1 MRTHPSRQSDRA
13 SIAPVNP
20 QEKDLA
26 AAASQIAGASRGKQM
41 AGGLTGLS
49 SQPRRR
55 RVPSRKSQWQQ
66 SARLQSA
73 GPSRG
78 VLHARQIQSPR
89 IIHTFQHSC
98 CARYALRF
106 SSPQNADGF
115 HLPRVHFPP
124 LACRHILVIAVGD
137 ARCAGLGKYSV
148 VNVLDE
154 HERTMAFA
162 EIALGQIKSL
172 RQTAIPRNYEIWY
185 VYATGYNPPLNKI
198 INETLA
204 RNGRLT
210 ESDLEQIYETYLSH
224 LKITDRIDKVGARVI
239 GEIDDVM
246 SLITD
251 ALGVSVSYDATL
263 SEANEKLSAAGD
275 RDTVKPI
282 IEMLIKATGE
292 MRETNTA
299 LEERLTLSKTEI
311 SNLQQSL
318 EAIRAESLTDPLT
331 GLGNRKYFDRM
342 IDVAVQNALANNEPL
357 SLLMFDIDHF
367 KSFNDSY
374 GHLTGD
380 QVLRLVSNSLKQ
392 TIKGQDITARYGG
405 EEFAVVLP
413 NTALRQALTVA
424 DHIRR
429 AVMAK
434 ELKKKSTG
442 EILGRVTISVGV
454 SMLKPGDDTDALIER
469 ADACLYVA
477 KRNGRNRVICEVDPE
492 YATEN
497 HGQAC
502 VSKAAG

>member
-1 MRTHPSRQSDRA
+1 
-13 SIAPVNP
+13 
-20 QEKDLA
+20 
-26 AAASQIAGASRGKQM
+26 
-41 AGGLTGLS
+41 
-49 SQPRRR
+49 
-55 RVPSRKSQWQQ
+55 
-66 SARLQSA
+66 
-73 GPSRG
+73 
-78 VLHARQIQSPR
+78 
-89 IIHTFQHSC
+89 
-98 CARYALRF
+98 
-106 SSPQNADGF
+106 
-115 HLPRVHFPP
+115 
-124 LACRHILVIAVGD
+124 
-137 ARCAGLGKYSV
+137 V
-148 VNVLDE
+148 VKVLDE

-162 EIALGQIKSL
+162 EVALGQIRSL
-172 RQTAIPRNYEIWY
+172 RQTAVPRNYEIWY
-185 VYATGYNPPLNKI
+185 IYATGYNAPLNKV

-204 RNGRLT
+204 RNGKLT
-210 ESDLEQIYETYLSH
+210 EADLEQIYETYLSH
-224 LKITDRIDKVGARVI
+224 IKTTDRIDKVGARVI

-246 SLITD
+246 TLLTD
-251 ALGVSVSYDATL
+251 ALGMSASYNASLDGATR
-263 SEANEKLSAAGD
+263 KLSGAKS
-275 RDTVKPI
+275 REQVKAVVDS
-282 IEMLIKATGE
+282 LAKSTHE
-292 MRETNTA
+292 MRETNKA
-299 LEERLTLSKTEI
+299 LEERLTLSKNEI

-342 IDVAVQNALANNEPL
+342 IDMAVQNALAGGEPL

-380 QVLRLVSNSLKQ
+380 QVLRLVGLSLKQ

-454 SMLKPGDDTDALIER
+454 SMLKAGDDTDSLIER
-469 ADACLYVA
+469 ADACLYAA

-492 YATEN
+492 YSAET
-497 HGQAC
+497 QSQVA
-502 VSKAAG
+502 

>member
-1 MRTHPSRQSDRA
+1 
-13 SIAPVNP
+13 
-20 QEKDLA
+20 
-26 AAASQIAGASRGKQM
+26 
-41 AGGLTGLS
+41 
-49 SQPRRR
+49 
-55 RVPSRKSQWQQ
+55 
-66 SARLQSA
+66 
-73 GPSRG
+73 
-78 VLHARQIQSPR
+78 
-89 IIHTFQHSC
+89 
-98 CARYALRF
+98 
-106 SSPQNADGF
+106 
-115 HLPRVHFPP
+115 
-124 LACRHILVIAVGD
+124 
-137 ARCAGLGKYSV
+137 V
-148 VNVLDE
+148 VKVLDE

-162 EIALGQIKSL
+162 EVALGQIRSL

-185 VYATGYNPPLNKI
+185 VYATGYNASLNKI

-204 RNGRLT
+204 RNGKLI
-210 ESDLEQIYETYLSH
+210 EADLEQIYDTYLSH
-224 LKITDRIDKVGARVI
+224 IKTTDRIDKVGARVI

-246 SLITD
+246 VLLTD
-251 ALGVSVSYDATL
+251 ALSMSSSYDASL
-263 SEANEKLSAAGD
+263 DGASRKLSAANTREQVQAIVESLVKSTCEM
-275 RDTVKPI
+275 RDTNKV
-282 IEMLIKATGE
+282 
-292 MRETNTA
+292 
-299 LEERLTLSKTEI
+299 LEERLLLSKSEI

-342 IDVAVQNALANNEPL
+342 IEQAVQSALTQNEPL

-380 QVLRLVSNSLKQ
+380 QVLRLVAMSLKQ

-413 NTALRQALTVA
+413 STGLRQALTVA

-454 SMLKPGDDTDALIER
+454 SMLKQGDDTDSLIER
-469 ADACLYVA
+469 ADACLYAA

-492 YATEN
+492 YSAET
-497 HGQAC
+497 QSQVA
-502 VSKAAG
+502 